1 MKLVRKTVEKTRSFL
16 EGGQDHHFG
25 KGVKT
30 LIFGPP
36 EGGSSRIGEKN
47 ETCQKEC
54 NTETIVFGG
63 GSKPTFKEASS
74 RRLPEGGFV
83 KEAS

>member
-54 NTETIVFGG
+54 NTETIVF
-63 GSKPTFKEASS
+63 
-74 RRLPEGGFV
+74 
-83 KEAS
+83 